1 MNTNGAH
8 SSTGAVFNCSSALQ
22 SWSGQEVDL
31 LPQRMPLRRGMTSSI
46 CSSALQSWSGQ
57 EVDLLPQRMPLRR
70 GMTSSMCCPR
80 TNWLMP

>member
-31 LPQRMPLRRGMTSSI
+31 LPQRMPLRRGMTSS
-46 CSSALQSWSGQ
+46 
-57 EVDLLPQRMPLRR
+57 
-70 GMTSSMCCPR
+70 MCCPR